1 MMRQPK
7 KTKKELRKFGL
18 VMTVPLALIAG
29 YLWWKGGGAYPYV
42 LGAAAFFLLNGLLV
56 PQLLRPIEKVWMK
69 FAEIMGAIMTR
80 IILTLAFYLVITP
93 FGLLLRLM
101 RKDLLDLRFNQQR
114 ESYWIP
120 AEPDGPASRP
130 DKPY

>member
-42 LGAAAFFLLNGLLV
+42 LGAAAFFLLSGLLV

-80 IILTLAFYLVITP
+80 VILSVAFYLMITP
-93 FGLLLRLM
+93 LGLVLRLM
-101 RKDLLDLRFNQQR
+101 GKDLLHLRFEEGR
-114 ESYWIP
+114 ESYWMP
-120 AEPDGPASRP
+120 VEADGPATRP